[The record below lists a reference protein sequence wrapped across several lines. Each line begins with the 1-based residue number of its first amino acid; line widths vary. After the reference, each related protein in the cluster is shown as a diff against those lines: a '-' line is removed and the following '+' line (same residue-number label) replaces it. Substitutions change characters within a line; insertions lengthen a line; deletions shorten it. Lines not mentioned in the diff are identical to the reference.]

1 MNEEELTVDPTV
13 EPAPRVFGWVS
24 GLPTRLQDHPDK
36 PEVFEEEESPTARE
50 ARLEREAIMARMAE
64 VAAAEAALAAGEI
77 TIEE

>member
-1 MNEEELTVDPTV
+1 MNEEELTV
-13 EPAPRVFGWVS
+13 EPRVFGYVS

-36 PEVFEEEESPTARE
+36 TEVVEEESPTARE
-50 ARLEREAIMARMAE
+50 SRLEREAIMERMAA